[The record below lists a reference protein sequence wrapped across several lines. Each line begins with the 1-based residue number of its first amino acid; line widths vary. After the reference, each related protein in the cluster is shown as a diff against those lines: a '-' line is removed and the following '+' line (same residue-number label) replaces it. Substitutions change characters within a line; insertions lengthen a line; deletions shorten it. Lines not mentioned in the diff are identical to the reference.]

1 MTTVPRFPTL
11 LVLWDIWST
20 ALTPDYLNIWRP
32 LLHYVV
38 GRNMCGK
45 GWLEE
50 LGKSD
55 APKRSLG

>member
-32 LLHYVV
+32 LLQYVV
-38 GRNMCGK
+38 GRNVCGK
-45 GWLEE
+45 GWLED
-50 LGKSD
+50 G
-55 APKRSLG
+55 